1 MLFRFLFFV
10 IMALQAAPT
19 ETNVQEESLIGQL
32 AIEGVVATSEDVADT
47 LAPDMPW
54 CNSHNCGHA
63 CSACGATKQGLS
75 VWNAFKI

>member
-47 LAPDMPW
+47 LAPDMP
-54 CNSHNCGHA
+54 
-63 CSACGATKQGLS
+63 
-75 VWNAFKI
+75 